1 MAGRALPWLSRS
13 VAGRMI
19 RPGFPLFSGNGLP
32 RDFAV
37 PDKNIS
43 L

>member
-13 VAGRMI
+13 VAGRII
-19 RPGFPLFSGNGLP
+19 RPGFPLFSGNGLL